1 MSLKTL
7 TRRDFLAAA
16 AAAPL
21 AGALRGRRLKTGGRI
36 PSEKSRV
43 VLIRDEK
50 ALRAFK
56 QPDARVVRNML
67 DQAVSVLLD
76 EKHPASAWKRLISPE
91 DTVGIKS
98 NVYRYLPTTPE
109 IEQAIAARVREAG
122 VPEARISIDDRG
134 VRRNPVFREAT
145 VLINARPARTHHW
158 SGMGSL
164 IKNYI
169 MFVPRPSAYHGDSC
183 ADLGSIWNEYGLLDK
198 TRLNVLVMLFPQ
210 FHTVGPHSYSD
221 KYVWGYK
228 GLIVSRDPVA
238 ADSVG
243 LRILTAKRREFFGED
258 VSLRTPAK
266 HIRAAETRHGLGV
279 ADPSRIELIT
289 LGWKKGLLLA

>member
-1 MSLKTL
+1 MFLKTL
-7 TRRDFLAAA
+7 TRRDFLRAA

-21 AGALRGRRLKTGGRI
+21 AGALRGRRLITGGRI

-43 VLIRDEK
+43 VLIRDER

-56 QPDARVVRNML
+56 QPDARIVGNML
-67 DQAVSVLLD
+67 DQAVAALLD
-76 EKHPASAWKRLISPE
+76 EKQPASAWKRLIFPD

-98 NVYRYLPTTPE
+98 NVCRYLPTTPE
-109 IEQAIAARVREAG
+109 VEQSIVERVREAG
-122 VPEARISIDDRG
+122 VPESRISVDDRG

-145 VLINARPARTHHW
+145 ALINVRPARTHHW

-183 ADLGSIWNEYGLLDK
+183 ADLGSIWNEYGLLEK

-221 KYVWGYK
+221 KYVWEYK
-228 GLIVSRDPVA
+228 GLIISRDPAA

-279 ADPSRIELIT
+279 AYPSRIELMT
-289 LGWKKGLLLA
+289 LGWKEGLLLA